1 MENPKQ
7 EIRKIA
13 LELAIRNS
21 VINEGTMDIINKADK
36 FNSFLLDIDSTE
48 KKRLKNRI
56 RLLQRRICN
65 LKKRI

>member
-21 VINEGTMDIINKADK
+21 VINEGTMDIIDKADK

-48 KKRLKNRI
+48 KKAGFRY
-56 RLLQRRICN
+56 
-65 LKKRI
+65 